1 MTNKKFCVIGC
12 GYFGYNLAVNLYK
25 AGAEVLAIDQNED
38 IIEKLSEQVT
48 HVIAMDSTDRRAMKK
63 LGLTDMDAVIVAIGE
78 GFESS
83 LLTTAVLQEIGVKNI
98 YNRVTSA
105 VHERLIKLMGVTELF
120 VPESEAAEHL
130 ASRLMI
136 ENLIEVFK
144 ITESYAIFE
153 IKAPA
158 IFVNKTLLDI
168 NLRQNYSLN
177 LVTIKRIVE
186 KTKFLKDETT
196 SKFQVIGVPKPDT
209 LILENDILVLSGFMK
224 DLMKI
229 TENED

>member
-12 GYFGYNLAVNLYK
+12 GYFGYRLAIDLYK
-25 AGAEVLAIDQNED
+25 AGAEVLAIDMNED
-38 IIEKLSEQVT
+38 IIENLSEQVT
-48 HVIAMDSTDRRAMKK
+48 HVIAMDSTDKRAMKK

-120 VPESEAAEHL
+120 VPEAEAAEHL

-144 ITESYAIFE
+144 ITDRYAIFE
-153 IKAPA
+153 IKAPD
-158 IFVNKTLLDI
+158 IFINKTLLDI

-177 LVTIKRIVE
+177 LVTIKRKAE
-186 KTKFLKDETT
+186 KKKFFSGEKI
-196 SKFQVIGVPKPDT
+196 SAFQVIGVPKPDT
-209 LILENDILVLSGFMK
+209 VILENDILVLSGFME

-229 TENED
+229 TGNED